1 MKTDKWLYFRNIGT
15 VGGDDG
21 IVGTNYST
29 PTSGCY
35 PASRIMNMH
44 PTDDTT
50 LRVCLKPV
58 KFIDNGAQYNT
69 AHGYHAC
76 DFVDIN
82 LNANNKHKEV
92 IDAINSAMTN
102 ARTPFIVIGDDVTGE
117 YIHTSISSMEN
128 IVNHRFQPGEGMH
141 EYFEVIAT
149 STSANGD
156 GKVAAQLDIKLPA
169 QAILIESALTVRTIS
184 GHNNGQ
190 VRLDYNSSSQADA
203 ATASGTEWIGAGAKA
218 GGSGE
223 VAFPIY
229 TITFAGA
236 LVASNTFDMNVNN
249 TPLATQT
256 FATNSNTT
264 IAAIA
269 TALQS
274 LSSIS
279 GAVVTDAGGGTD
291 DDRVITVTG
300 AVKGVEVNMDG
311 LTVAAGSSQ
320 TTAALAQTTTSWSG
334 LSSMP
339 PADLDAGASSGTL
352 NSQVHSGTASPIYRG
367 TDATYFQVVACED
380 LSNASFYVGVYL
392 KWFGSGGKVSY

>member
-21 IVGTNYST
+21 IVGTNYGT

-92 IDAINSAMTN
+92 MDAINSAMTN
-102 ARTPFIVIGDDVTGE
+102 SRTPFIVVGDDVTGE
-117 YIHTSISSMEN
+117 YIHDSISSMEN
-128 IVNHRFQPGEGMH
+128 IANHRFQPGEGMH

-149 STSANGD
+149 STSADADN
-156 GKVAAQLDIKLPA
+156 KSAAQLDIKLPA

-184 GHNNGQ
+184 GHNNGE
-190 VRLDYNSSSQADA
+190 VRLDYHSASVADGASADGTGDGVSARKEWVGADA
-203 ATASGTEWIGAGAKA
+203 SG
-218 GGSGE
+218 
-223 VAFPIY
+223 
-229 TITFAGA
+229 
-236 LVASNTFDMNVNN
+236 NT
-249 TPLATQT
+249 
-256 FATNSNTT
+256 
-264 IAAIA
+264 
-269 TALQS
+269 
-274 LSSIS
+274 SIP
-279 GAVVTDAGGGTD
+279 DA
-291 DDRVITVTG
+291 
-300 AVKGVEVNMDG
+300 N
-311 LTVAAGSSQ
+311 
-320 TTAALAQTTTSWSG
+320 
-334 LSSMP
+334 
-339 PADLDAGASSGTL
+339 LDAGASSGTL
-352 NSQVHSGTASPIYRG
+352 NSNVHSGTAAPVHRAG
-367 TDATYFQVVACED
+367 NETYFQVVACED

-392 KWFGSGGKVSY
+392 KWFGSGGKISY